1 MKERNTKT
9 ENVKERKIK
18 RQNIKKMQNW
28 ENRNKER
35 VTICKEKNKIN
46 LGNVKKEESK

>member
-18 RQNIKKMQNW
+18 RQNIKKNTKL
-28 ENRNKER
+28 RK
-35 VTICKEKNKIN
+35 
-46 LGNVKKEESK
+46 SK